1 MHIQLQHVVKFLT
14 GRYAVLSYPV
24 HATFHFRIMS
34 LCLVTQEILEE
45 NNLNHEAFHHVT
57 FPFIH
62 LLVICKYSHLLF
74 LNQSL
79 LSLYRMFRSSLLH
92 SFVLERSHSKCLPRD
107 RRFWR
112 QFVCVCVSV
121 LNHSLPTS
129 SGMLS
134 EVGTWPPAS
143 TCFPLRYSQ
152 VIPSLD
158 AICSEILTSINKQ

>member
-14 GRYAVLSYPV
+14 GRYAVMSYPV

-92 SFVLERSHSKCLPRD
+92 SFVLERSHSRCLPRD

-112 QFVCVCVSV
+112 QFVCVCVCVCFESFPTDKFRDV
-121 LNHSLPTS
+121 IWSWDMAACFHMLPTS
-129 SGMLS
+129 LFTSHPITWRYMLWNTD
-134 EVGTWPPAS
+134 V
-143 TCFPLRYSQ
+143 
-152 VIPSLD
+152 D
-158 AICSEILTSINKQ
+158 K